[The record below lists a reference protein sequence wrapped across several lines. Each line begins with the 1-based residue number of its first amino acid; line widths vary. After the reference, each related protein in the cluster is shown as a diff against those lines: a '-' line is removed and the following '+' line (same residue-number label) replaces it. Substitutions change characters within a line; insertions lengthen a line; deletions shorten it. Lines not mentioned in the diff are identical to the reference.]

1 MEVVFSM
8 LFVIAVIVSILA
20 FFVSLMFYRASEDDY
35 PVIKEF
41 QKKCPKC
48 TDFKHER
55 ISRKWWMRLIP
66 GTKYYRCDKCRSK
79 FVIILWRSALM
90 IS

>member
-1 MEVVFSM
+1 MKVLFGI
-8 LFVIAVIVSILA
+8 LFVIFVITGILA

-35 PVIKEF
+35 PVIEEF

-48 TDFKHER
+48 RGVKYER
-55 ISRKWWMRLIP
+55 INRKWWMYLIP
-66 GTKYYRCDKCRSK
+66 GTKYYNCDRCRSK
-79 FVIILWRSALM
+79 FAIIFWRKTLN